1 MQGLGI
7 FLNCLV
13 MTALLMVSRQ
23 GRLVI
28 SAQQKPDDSQ
38 SAALLTIWRSTYAI
52 GTAAILVVLLVRIL
66 YLQESAVWL
75 SDKRQREN
83 LARNTAGFIKS
94 QLPVAPAITHSPSTM
109 SGPSMISDVSSLSGA
124 SIAVRINFDD
134 DGNDEDDMYML
145 QEVPSRDPLDDLQ
158 SNVWILVLRNYGVRL
173 FGVSSCWLL
182 WDGALRVVVALFIV
196 PCSIFSHFSV
206 SFYGNKLFQSTFIL
220 SLTGEETTL
229 LDFSLAATLN
239 AAVALAGYLGA
250 AWLVDRVG
258 RRRLQQWGFLL
269 TGVLFVGCG
278 FLYQNLSSSALVAM
292 YLGSSFFGQLGPNAT
307 TFLLPAEVFPFNY
320 VSELDM
326 FLLSGYASLMACAVT
341 MWTIPETLGLDLFEI
356 DRKWR
361 MTLDGRK
368 GEYQGD
374 AIHPK
379 YLSYYE
385 QKKVCLQQRH
395 DRPDDH
401 FEAME

>member
-1 MQGLGI
+1 
-7 FLNCLV
+7 
-13 MTALLMVSRQ
+13 
-23 GRLVI
+23 
-28 SAQQKPDDSQ
+28 
-38 SAALLTIWRSTYAI
+38 LLT
-52 GTAAILVVLLVRIL
+52 
-66 YLQESAVWL
+66 
-75 SDKRQREN
+75 
-83 LARNTAGFIKS
+83 
-94 QLPVAPAITHSPSTM
+94 HSLT
-109 SGPSMISDVSSLSGA
+109 
-124 SIAVRINFDD
+124 
-134 DGNDEDDMYML
+134 
-145 QEVPSRDPLDDLQ
+145 
-158 SNVWILVLRNYGVRL
+158 
-173 FGVSSCWLL
+173 
-182 WDGALRVVVALFIV
+182 
-196 PCSIFSHFSV
+196 SIFSHFSV

-307 TFLLPAEVFPFNY
+307 TFLLPAEVFPTEVRTVCHGVAAASGKLGALLAAVLFNY